1 MENIERYGTR
11 SPQKKHGALTAVL
24 VILAVLLAAVGAV
37 SWLAFSDPY
46 AGRGLE
52 NIQPSDNLPKA
63 FLKSALV
70 KEESSFSKDEVN
82 GYLAYLFQKNEAGKR
97 TETIQPQ
104 AIAIADASGG
114 NADLY
119 IPVVFNGKRFSV
131 SLNVTP
137 SLDTSAGRLL
147 FRVNS
152 VHVGKLPVPVGWA
165 LKKADGHF
173 PKGLARGG
181 ATVFCA
187 VPALKASVGS
197 VSVSFGIGEFKFEN
211 GTLKLAGDAKINI
224 N

>member
-1 MENIERYGTR
+1 METIERYGAR

-24 VILAVLLAAVGAV
+24 VILAVLLVAVGAV

-52 NIQPSDNLPKA
+52 NTQPSDNLPKT
-63 FLKSALV
+63 FLKTALV

-82 GYLAYLFQKNEAGKR
+82 GYLAYLFQKNEAGKS
-97 TETIQPQ
+97 TGAIQPQ

-119 IPVVFNGKRFSV
+119 IPVVFRGKRLGV

-137 SLDTSAGRLL
+137 SLDPSAERLL

-152 VHVGKLPVPVGWA
+152 VHVGKLPVPVEWT

-173 PKGLARGG
+173 PKGLARDGD
-181 ATVFCA
+181 TVFCA

-197 VSVSFGIGEFKFEN
+197 VSVSFGIGEFKLEN

-224 N
+224 D